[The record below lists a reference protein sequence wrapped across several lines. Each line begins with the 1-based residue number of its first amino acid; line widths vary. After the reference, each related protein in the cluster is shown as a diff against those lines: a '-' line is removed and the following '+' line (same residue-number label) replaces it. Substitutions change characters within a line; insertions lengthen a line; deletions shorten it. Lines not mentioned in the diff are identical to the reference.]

1 MKIEAIRLTPL
12 MVSRKNQVLAFIRD
26 YYASHQV
33 GPSITEIANAVNCA
47 RSRVQEAIRKLER
60 EQLIHRVPNKPRG
73 ITPISSHQDA
83 IRQLEAL
90 GYTVNPTR
98 MELVTP
104 PPPVIDLDEDGRLI
118 VRGTKA
124 GLC

>member
-1 MKIEAIRLTPL
+1 MKVEAIRLTPT
-12 MVSRKNQVLAFIRD
+12 MVSRKNQVLAFIRA
-26 YYASHQV
+26 YHAAHQG
-33 GPSITEIANAVNCA
+33 GPSITEICNAVNCA

-60 EQLIHRVPNKPRG
+60 EQLINRVPNKPRG
-73 ITPISSHQDA
+73 ITPIYSNQEA

-90 GYTVNPTR
+90 GYVVNPTR
-98 MELVTP
+98 MELVAP